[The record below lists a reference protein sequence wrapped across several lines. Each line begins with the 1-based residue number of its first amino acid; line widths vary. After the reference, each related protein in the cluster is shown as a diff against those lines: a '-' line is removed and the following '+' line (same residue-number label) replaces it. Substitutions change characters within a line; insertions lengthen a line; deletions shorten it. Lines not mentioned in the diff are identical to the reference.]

1 MTVDDTMT
9 CSVYDGVVLLQAV
22 LGLSIA
28 GKIRNPSME
37 FDSEEVR
44 YFHRF
49 QPFSTLVTPPLV
61 QYAQYLVSGQA
72 AQLLY
77 PTGKAPGRKQKR

>member
-1 MTVDDTMT
+1 M
-9 CSVYDGVVLLQAV
+9 

-61 QYAQYLVSGQA
+61 QYAQYLVSTVVILA
-72 AQLLY
+72 
-77 PTGKAPGRKQKR
+77 KRQKREQKRQFDLVKYMSVRVPYSV